1 MYKEIFVAKFP
12 SAAGFLDTQG
22 AALYYEA
29 AGQGHG
35 LLLLHAGIADS
46 RMWDE
51 QFPVFAQHYQTLR
64 YDLRGF
70 GKSHMPAGPFANH
83 EDAAALLTFFGI
95 EKAHV
100 VGASFGGKVALDFT
114 LAHPEM
120 VASLI
125 LVAPLV
131 GGEEPSELVRRFGE
145 EEEALLESGDLKAAT
160 ELNLRTWVDGP
171 KRTPEQ
177 VDPMVRQRVYEM
189 QYHIFTIPLPEGVEE
204 IDLHPPAI
212 TRLRELQVPTLIIV
226 GDSDIP
232 DKLAIAQQLADN
244 ISGAQQVIVPGVAHM
259 VNMEQPETFNRIV
272 LAFLSGHQMGKES
285 LAQ

>member
-1 MYKEIFVAKFP
+1 MYKEIFVAEIP
-12 SAAGFLDTQG
+12 STVGFLDTQG
-22 AALYYEA
+22 APLYYES
-29 AGQGHG
+29 AGQGQC

-51 QFPVFAQHYQTLR
+51 QFPVFAQHYQALR

-70 GKSHMPAGPFANH
+70 GKSHVPAGPFANH
-83 EDAAALLTFFGI
+83 EDAAALLAFFGI

-120 VASLI
+120 VASLV
-125 LVAPLV
+125 LVAPSV

-145 EEEALLESGDLKAAT
+145 EEEALLESGNLEAAT
-160 ELNLRTWVDGP
+160 ELNVRTWVDGP

-177 VDPMVRQRVYEM
+177 VDPVVRQRVHDM
-189 QYHIFTIPLPEGVEE
+189 QYHAFTIPLPEEVEE
-204 IDLHPPAI
+204 IVLHPPSI
-212 TRLRELQVPTLIIV
+212 TRLRALRVPTLIIV

-232 DKLAIAQQLADN
+232 DKLAISQQLADT
-244 ISGAQQVIVPGVAHM
+244 ITGAQQVIVPGVAHM
-259 VNMEQPETFNRIV
+259 VNMEQPEAFARIV
-272 LAFLSGHQMGKES
+272 LAFLNGQHVGKES